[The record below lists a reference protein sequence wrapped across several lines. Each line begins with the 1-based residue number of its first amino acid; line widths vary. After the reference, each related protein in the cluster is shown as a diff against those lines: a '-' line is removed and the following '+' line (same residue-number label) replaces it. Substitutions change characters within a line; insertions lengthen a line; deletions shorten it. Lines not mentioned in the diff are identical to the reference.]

1 MEDDEKELAGPPYF
15 GRSSRQWYHGVSGK
29 IEISGGELPSKQD
42 SIGVLQCLLS
52 PLGVRERLYLQQC
65 SVLQIFTIEAPYTNF
80 DCVLTNETNKPG
92 TIYYAV
98 DLRARTALS
107 NT

>member
-52 PLGVRERLYLQQC
+52 TLGVRERLYLQQC

-80 DCVLTNETNKPG
+80 DCVLTNETN
-92 TIYYAV
+92 
-98 DLRARTALS
+98 
-107 NT
+107 